1 MCYMQTSMIKSR
13 LRKGKMV
20 VNRAD
25 EFEKYVG
32 NAIFTCKKFKK
43 KKPVPLSS
51 TLNCVSF
58 SPPRN
63 RILYQRIGHL
73 WTSTS

>member
-32 NAIFTCKKFKK
+32 NAIFTCKKLKK
-43 KKPVPLSS
+43 KKNK
-51 TLNCVSF
+51 T
-58 SPPRN
+58 SP
-63 RILYQRIGHL
+63 IKLH
-73 WTSTS
+73 T